1 MKSKITLVACL
12 LAAALLVSCGAH
24 GMKDPASV
32 DMAAMLGSMVAG
44 LSAGEGELFCSQPFD
59 GAYGFDDD
67 ILAGKY
73 GDLISDS
80 PEVADI
86 VKYCAFFADEPYGP
100 EFGVFLFDTEENA
113 AKMKTYIE
121 KRFADL
127 LRNAVNYPS
136 VDTTLAKNM
145 VLVCDGRWVC
155 YCALSDN
162 GAFGLKSY
170 QRVIIKIE

>member
-1 MKSKITLVACL
+1 MKTKITFIACL
-12 LAAALLVSCGAH
+12 LAAALLVSCAAH

-32 DMAAMLGSMVAG
+32 DMAAMLGSMVSG
-44 LSAGEGELFCSQPFD
+44 LSAGEGETYCSQSRD
-59 GAYGFDDD
+59 GAYEFDDD

-80 PEVADI
+80 PEIANI

-113 AKMKTYIE
+113 AQMKTYIE

-127 LRNAVNYPS
+127 MRNAVNYPS

-145 VLVCDGRWVC
+145 RLFTDGKWVC
-155 YCALSDN
+155 YSAVNDN
-162 GAFGLKSY
+162 EAF
-170 QRVIIKIE
+170 RVLFYAAAEE